1 MTRVVFMG
9 TPEFAVPALRRLLES
24 YQVVGVVTQP
34 DRPAGRGQKVQ
45 VSPVKELALAH
56 GLPVLQPRSL
66 RKDPLAVQAIADLHP
81 DLIVV
86 AAYGLILPQP
96 VLDLPPHGCLNIH
109 ASLLPRWRGPA
120 PIPAA
125 ILAGDQETGVTLM
138 CMDAGMDT
146 GPIVVQRRTPI
157 RPDDTTASL
166 SERLSELGANLLAE
180 TLPSWLNGEIAPQP
194 QDEAQ
199 ATVCGLIRKE
209 DGQIDWTRPAA
220 LIERQVRAYHP
231 WPGAFTFWRGQQLKV
246 LRSSATGLHARPADL
261 SPGTVILVGRTPGVI
276 TGEGVLL
283 LDEVQ
288 LAGKRAMPAQ
298 AFVQGYRDF
307 VGSRLGETPTPTPL
321 ERG

>member
-1 MTRVVFMG
+1 MTRVLFMG

-45 VSPVKELALAH
+45 MSPVKGLALAH

-66 RKDPLAVQAIADLHP
+66 RKDPVAIQAITKLRP

-125 ILAGDQETGVTLM
+125 ILAGDEETGVTLM
-138 CMDAGMDT
+138 RMDAGMDT
-146 GPIVVQRRTPI
+146 GPILAQRRTPI

-166 SERLSELGANLLAE
+166 SERLAELGADLLAE
-180 TLPSWLNGEIAPQP
+180 TLPGWLKGEIAPQP

-209 DGQIDWTRPAA
+209 DGQIDWTRPAV

-246 LRSSATGLHARPADL
+246 LRAGGATALHARLADH
-261 SPGTVILVGRTPGVI
+261 SPGTVILVDRTPGVI

-283 LDEVQ
+283 LEEVQ

-307 VGSRLGETPTPTPL
+307 VGSRFEEAT
-321 ERG
+321 